1 MSCQEEKCKHQ
12 RETIKNMKQY
22 LRDKIAETERLE
34 IENQELKRQL
44 MAKEEEN
51 DQLRQGVKPVTTQ
64 QNYELPSPSAMLEGN
79 WSENLTTE
87 GKGKFNGQIEE
98 MENRLSQLNSF
109 SFPFQLNKADVHID
123 KNGNFEP

>member
-1 MSCQEEKCKHQ
+1 
-12 RETIKNMKQY
+12 MKQY

-34 IENQELKRQL
+34 NENQELKRQL

-87 GKGKFNGQIEE
+87 GKEKFNG
-98 MENRLSQLNSF
+98 
-109 SFPFQLNKADVHID
+109 
-123 KNGNFEP
+123 

>member
-1 MSCQEEKCKHQ
+1 
-12 RETIKNMKQY
+12 
-22 LRDKIAETERLE
+22 
-34 IENQELKRQL
+34 